1 MGERFE
7 SAVASVESFT
17 TNVHVAADPRAVIP
31 ERALVLE
38 IIGPVDKFDQAVQ
51 ALGLEWMG
59 SQHADEPDEE
69 EDPEAP
75 SDDQPRAKYFY
86 LTMPSERG
94 LRTLLAAWKRFS
106 SNKPATSKEE
116 KRLWDVFG
124 YLADF
129 RTWSVQDRIDPSLVR
144 YVNALLQSRPNE
156 MVSVEVDL
164 WYRTERQKRDQSL
177 AKLRALTAEF
187 EGEFVDFVDIPEI
200 SYQGVLLRLPGH
212 VARTMI
218 EGGDGLA
225 RLDDIMRIRPQS
237 AFDGDVMGGLQE
249 APAFEQPPIPD
260 TNTQCVAVLL
270 DGYPVLDHE
279 ALRGRVVVHEVDVTA
294 AQVPVGNRIHGT
306 AMASL
311 VVHGDLKSVSGSLTS
326 RIAVIPVLT
335 GRGTVEGMPAGK
347 LAIGVIYR
355 ALQAL
360 ARERQSETSA
370 LSQVVVVNHSVCD
383 TYAPFVR
390 ASSPWA
396 CLIDHFSHIDR
407 LLFIVSVGNIKA
419 PIPIAGLSC
428 AQELIDMDPQGR
440 DALVINSLRD
450 SSGTRGLLCPAETLN
465 GLSIGALHLDN
476 NDEGPPTEIDPF
488 LDIDMISLGSALGLG
503 LNRSVKPD
511 LVESGGRGAL
521 SVSVNAEGTVQVHPS
536 PSSKMGHKVARPG
549 LTGESNRYGLSMG
562 TSDATALTTRS
573 AVQIAAMLEEVFQ
586 QDGERWSDKPTRAV
600 MLKALLVHG
609 ARWGS
614 LGEMF
619 FNLIKDPA
627 DHYRR
632 VSEKDQTS
640 RFVGFGMPDHDR
652 VLGGTRNRITLLADD
667 LIRHEER
674 HVFRLPVPTHMLRS
688 RDLRTV
694 TITLAWTSP
703 VHVSSVDYRAVT
715 LKLVDGNGDQKFWK
729 GVDRGAVQTQPV
741 QFTMER
747 GTVAH
752 LQLSGERLWRYGKAT
767 DAQLEIAVQAMAK
780 HESMKHMQVPYAI
793 AITLE
798 VAQGV
803 DTKVYEEIRDHVRE
817 RQGLRTR
824 TSTRRG

>member
-1 MGERFE
+1 
-7 SAVASVESFT
+7 
-17 TNVHVAADPRAVIP
+17 
-31 ERALVLE
+31 
-38 IIGPVDKFDQAVQ
+38 
-51 ALGLEWMG
+51 MG
-59 SQHADEPDEE
+59 SQHADESEE
-69 EDPEAP
+69 EQDPAAP
-75 SDDQPRAKYFY
+75 TDDQPRAKIFY

-94 LRTLLAAWKRFS
+94 LRTLLTAWKRFS
-106 SNKPATSKEE
+106 SNKPPASKEE

-144 YVNALLQSRPNE
+144 YVNALLLSRPDGL
-156 MVSVEVDL
+156 VSVEVDL
-164 WYRTERQKRDQSL
+164 WYRTEQQRRDQSVE
-177 AKLRALTAEF
+177 KLRAITAEYQ
-187 EGEFVDFVDIPEI
+187 GEFVDVVDIPEI
-200 SYQGVLLRLPGH
+200 NYQGVLLRLPGR
-212 VARTMI
+212 VARQMI

-237 AFDGDVMGGLQE
+237 AFDGDIMDGPQV
-249 APAFEQPPIPD
+249 APSLEQAAVPD
-260 TNTQCVAVLL
+260 TNTQCVAALL
-270 DGYPVLDHE
+270 DGYPVLDHD

-294 AQVPVGNRIHGT
+294 AQVQVGHRIHGT

-311 VVHGDLKSVSGSLTS
+311 VAHGDLRTSSDPLPS

-335 GRGTVEGMPAGK
+335 GGGAVEGMPAGK

-360 ARERQSETSA
+360 VRERQSETSA
-370 LSQVVVVNHSVCD
+370 LSRVVVVNHSICD

-396 CLIDHFSHIDR
+396 CLIDHFSHSNR
-407 LLFIVSVGNIKA
+407 LLFIVSAGNIKA
-419 PIPIAGLSC
+419 PIPIKGLSS
-428 AQELIDMDPQGR
+428 AQELIDMNPQER
-440 DALVINSLRD
+440 DALVIDSLRE

-465 GLSIGALHLDN
+465 GLSIGALHFD
-476 NDEGPPTEIDPF
+476 DSPEGPDTEIDPF
-488 LDIDMISLGSALGLG
+488 LDIEMISLGSALGLG

-521 SVSVNAEGTVQVHPS
+521 SVSVNSDGAVQVHPS
-536 PSSKMGHKVARPG
+536 PSSEMGHKVARPG

-562 TSDATALTTRS
+562 TSDAAALTTRS
-573 AVQIAAMLEEVFQ
+573 AVQIATMLEEVFQ

-614 LGEMF
+614 VGELF
-619 FNLIKDPA
+619 FNLIKDP
-627 DHYRR
+627 DNHHHR

-640 RFVGFGMPDHDR
+640 RFVGFGKPDSDR
-652 VLGGTRNRITLLADD
+652 VLGGTKNRITLLADD
-667 LIRHEER
+667 QIKHEDR
-674 HVFRLPVPTHMLRS
+674 HVFRLPVPSHMLKS

-715 LKLVDGNGDQKFWK
+715 LKLVDGDGQQKFWQ
-729 GVDRGAVQTQPV
+729 GVDRGAIQAQPV

-747 GTVAH
+747 GTIAH
-752 LQLSGERLWRYGKAT
+752 LQLSGDTLWRYGKAT

-780 HESMKHMQVPYAI
+780 HESMKHIQVPYAL

-798 VAQGV
+798 VAQGI
-803 DTKVYEEIRDHVRE
+803 DTKVYEEIRDQVRE

-824 TSTRRG
+824 AATRRN

>member
-1 MGERFE
+1 
-7 SAVASVESFT
+7 
-17 TNVHVAADPRAVIP
+17 
-31 ERALVLE
+31 
-38 IIGPVDKFDQAVQ
+38 
-51 ALGLEWMG
+51 MG

-69 EDPEAP
+69 DDSEAP
-75 SDDQPRAKYFY
+75 SDDLPRAKYFY

-94 LRTLLAAWKRFS
+94 LRTLLTAWKRFS

-116 KRLWDVFG
+116 KRLWDIFG

-144 YVNALLQSRPNE
+144 YVNALLQARPSE
-156 MVSVEVDL
+156 LVSVEVDL
-164 WYRTERQKRDQSL
+164 WYRTERQRRDQSL
-177 AKLRALTAEF
+177 NKLRALTIEF

-200 SYQGVLLRLPGH
+200 SYQGVLLRLPGR

-237 AFDGDVMGGLQE
+237 AFDGDFMGGLQD
-249 APAFEQPPIPD
+249 APNFEQSPVPD

-270 DGYPVLDHE
+270 DGYPVVEHDT
-279 ALRGRVVVHEVDVTA
+279 LRGRVVVHEVDVTA

-311 VVHGDLKSVSGSLTS
+311 VAHGDLKSGSDPLAS

-335 GRGTVEGMPAGK
+335 GSGAVEGMPSGK

-360 ARERQSETSA
+360 ASERQLETSA
-370 LSQVVVVNHSVCD
+370 LSRVVVVNHSVCD

-396 CLIDHFSHIDR
+396 CLIDHFSHSDR
-407 LLFIVSVGNIKA
+407 LLFIVSAGNIKA
-419 PIPIAGLSC
+419 PIPIAGLSS
-428 AQELIDMDPQGR
+428 AQELIDMEPQAR
-440 DALVINSLRD
+440 DALVINGLRE

-465 GLSIGALHLDN
+465 GLSIGAMHLDN
-476 NDEGPPTEIDPF
+476 SDEGPPTEIDPF

-521 SVSVNAEGTVQVHPS
+521 RVSLNAEGVVQVHAI
-536 PSSKMGHKVARPG
+536 PSSEMGHKVARPG

-562 TSDATALTTRS
+562 TSDAAALTTRS
-573 AVQIAAMLEEVFQ
+573 AVQIATMLEEVFQ
-586 QDGERWSDKPTRAV
+586 QDSELWSDKPTRAV
-600 MLKALLVHG
+600 ILKALLVHG
-609 ARWGS
+609 ARWGNV
-614 LGEMF
+614 GEMF
-619 FNLIKDPA
+619 FNLIKDP
-627 DHYRR
+627 DDPYHRI
-632 VSEKDQTS
+632 SEKDQTS
-640 RFVGFGMPDHDR
+640 RFVGFGMPDPDR
-652 VLGGTRNRITLLADD
+652 VLGGTQNRITLLADD
-667 LIRHEER
+667 QIKHEER
-674 HVFRLPVPTHMLRS
+674 HVFRLPVPSHMLRS

-715 LKLVDGNGDQKFWK
+715 LKLVDEKGEQKFWQ
-729 GVDRGAVQTQPV
+729 GVDRGEVKTQPV

-752 LQLSGERLWRYGKAT
+752 LQLSGETLWRYGKAT

-780 HESMKHMQVPYAI
+780 HESMKHVQVPYAL

-824 TSTRRG
+824 ASTRKG